1 MSGRSVTM
9 YIDTVPNRSS
19 PPAILLREGWRE
31 GGKVKKR
38 TIANLSKMAPRQ
50 DRGPA
55 RRAQEP
61 NPRRTRGRPSPSP
74 APAPTAMSAAVL
86 ASLRGLGLERLIAA
100 KPSRRRAL
108 VVAMIVARILAPRS
122 KLATARGL
130 CDDTLSHSLAGELG
144 LGAVD
149 EDALYAAMDW
159 LLERQGSI
167 ERRLARRHL
176 ADGALV
182 LYDVSSTWMEGRCCP
197 LARHGYA
204 RDGKRGKAQIVFG
217 LLCNAE
223 GCPVA
228 VEVFAGDTARSGHPG
243 RADRQVAHPLR
254 AHPGGP
260 GGRPRPAHQRA
271 HPRGGGAGRAR
282 LDQRPARAG
291 DPATG
296 FGRDAATLAVRPAR
310 PGRDPSSRDFPGER
324 LIACRNPLLAER
336 RARKREALLRATERD
351 LGTCA
356 CRNPA
361 PDPASQGPGQ
371 DRPAHRQGH
380 RQTQDGQAHRPRDRR
395 RRLHLPPQPA
405 AHRRRGRA
413 RRHLRHPHQPAR
425 DGPRRPRHSARLQ
438 EPEPGRARPSAASR
452 TVDLKVRPR
461 LSLPPRAVCAP
472 TSSCACSPIMSSGT
486 CAARSR
492 PCCSTTRTRPVPRPR
507 APRSWPRPPLRPRP
521 VARRPTKRTLQGAPV
536 HSFQTLLD
544 DLATIAKN
552 RIQPKLTGAAPFEV
566 ITRPTALQRQALD
579 LLGLRL

>member
-1 MSGRSVTM
+1 M

-38 TIANLSKMAPRQ
+38 TIANLSKWPPAKIEALRRVLKNQTLVAPE
-50 DRGPA
+50 DAFAIA
-55 RRAQEP
+55 RS
-61 NPRRTRGRPSPSP
+61 NPHGHV
-74 APAPTAMSAAVL
+74 AAVL

-228 VEVFAGDTARSGHPG
+228 VEVFAGDTA
-243 RADRQVAHPLR
+243 
-254 AHPGGP
+254 
-260 GGRPRPAHQRA
+260 
-271 HPRGGGAGRAR
+271 
-282 LDQRPARAG
+282 
-291 DPATG
+291 DPATLG
-296 FGRDAATLAVRPAR
+296 AQIDKLRTRFGLTRVVLVGDRGLLTSARIREEVEPAGLDWISALRAPAIRQLASGGTLQPSLFDQRDLAEIHHP
-310 PGRDPSSRDFPGER
+310 DFPGER

-351 LGTCA
+351 LGTVLA
-356 CRNPA
+356 ATR
-361 PDPASQGPGQ
+361 
-371 DRPAHRQGH
+371 
-380 RQTQDGQAHRPRDRR
+380 RQTRPLKGRDKIGLRIGRVIARHKMAKHIDLEIADDGFTFRRNQRRIAEEAALDGIYVIRTSLPETDLGAHDTV
-395 RRLHLPPQPA
+395 
-405 AHRRRGRA
+405 RA
-413 RRHLRHPHQPAR
+413 YKSLSRV
-425 DGPRRPRHSARLQ
+425 
-438 EPEPGRARPSAASR
+438 ERAFRSFK
-452 TVDLKVRPR
+452 TVDLKVRPVYHYR
-461 LSLPPRAVCAP
+461 PERVRAHVFLCMLAYHVEWHMRRTLAPLLFDDEDPPGAE
-472 TSSCACSPIMSSGT
+472 
-486 CAARSR
+486 AARPS
-492 PCCSTTRTRPVPRPR
+492 VV
-507 APRSWPRPPLRPRP
+507 APATPSPA
-521 VARRPTKRTLQGAPV
+521 ARRKAATKRTLQGAPV

>member
-1 MSGRSVTM
+1 MS
-9 YIDTVPNRSS
+9 
-19 PPAILLREGWRE
+19 
-31 GGKVKKR
+31 
-38 TIANLSKMAPRQ
+38 
-50 DRGPA
+50 
-55 RRAQEP
+55 
-61 NPRRTRGRPSPSP
+61 RPCSP
-74 APAPTAMSAAVL
+74 ACA
-86 ASLRGLGLERLIAA
+86 GLGLERLIAA

-228 VEVFAGDTARSGHPG
+228 VEVFAGDTADPATLGAQIDKLRTRFGLTRVVLVG
-243 RADRQVAHPLR
+243 DRGLLTSARIREEVE
-254 AHPGGP
+254 
-260 GGRPRPAHQRA
+260 PA
-271 HPRGGGAGRAR
+271 G
-282 LDQRPARAG
+282 LDWISALARAG

-310 PGRDPSSRDFPGER
+310 PGRESNHPDFPGER

-351 LGTCA
+351 LGTVLA
-356 CRNPA
+356 ATR
-361 PDPASQGPGQ
+361 
-371 DRPAHRQGH
+371 
-380 RQTQDGQAHRPRDRR
+380 RQTRPLKGRDKIGLRIGRVIARHKMAKHIDLEIADDG
-395 RRLHLPPQPA
+395 LHLPPQPA

-438 EPEPGRARPSAASR
+438 EPEPGRARLPQLQDRRSQGP
-452 TVDLKVRPR
+452 PR
-461 LSLPPRAVCAP
+461 LSLPPRAGA
-472 TSSCACSPIMSSGT
+472 
-486 CAARSR
+486 
-492 PCCSTTRTRPVPRPR
+492 RPR
-507 APRSWPRPPLRPRP
+507 LPVHARLSCRVAHAPHARAPAVRRRGPARCRGRAPLGRGPGHPFARGP
-521 VARRPTKRTLQGAPV
+521 SARRPTKRTLQGAPV